1 MVVGTVGTGDV
12 LLAAVVDTLE
22 DAMAVFDGCG
32 RIVTANA
39 AMIELAGFDLS
50 HSAGR
55 SLLEL
60 PSTPFTE
67 SNASGIRAL
76 HDFVGHVLRTGEPL
90 HDDET
95 TRRDADGRRVRISR
109 RLTPVRDGAE
119 VIGALLVMRDT
130 TSSTSSVFRDAVVG
144 MARLDWQHAVLEVN
158 PAFER
163 LVGRSQ
169 DELDGCPFLS
179 LLEPVD
185 RPDAARRLAALAVDV
200 DSFHVEQRFSRPDG
214 TVTWASTSA
223 SVIPGG
229 QLEGRRAVV
238 VVQDIDE
245 RKRLEAMNSELR
257 ESERNLLG
265 SLAWEASHDPLTGL
279 VNRRGF
285 LVALEQALGTATVR
299 QVGLLFVDLDGFKAV
314 NDGFGHEAG
323 DAVLVEVGRRIRA
336 CTRAEEVVARLG
348 GDEFTVLL
356 HADHERS
363 LASICARIEL
373 ALLDPVAVGA
383 GSVHVGASI
392 GMAVSGGDHRLDA
405 NDLLRA
411 ADQDMYR
418 AKERSRPGHTN
429 LV

>member
-1 MVVGTVGTGDV
+1 MVEEFGTGDV

-22 DAMAVFDGCG
+22 DAMTVFDREG
-32 RIVTANA
+32 RILAANA
-39 AMIELAGFDLS
+39 AMVELAGFDLS

-55 SLLEL
+55 SLLDL

-76 HDFVGHVLRTGEPL
+76 HDFLCHVLRTGESL
-90 HDDET
+90 HDDDT
-95 TRRDADGRRVRISR
+95 TRRDSTGRAVRISR
-109 RLTPVRDGAE
+109 RLTPVRDGDE

-130 TSSTSSVFRDAVVG
+130 TSSTSSVFRDAGVG
-144 MARLDWQHAVLEVN
+144 MAKLDWQHAVLEVN

-169 DELDGCPFLS
+169 DELDGCAFVS
-179 LLEPVD
+179 LLDPVD
-185 RPDAARRLAALAVDV
+185 RPEAARRLAALAVDREA
-200 DSFHVEQRFSRPDG
+200 FQAEQRFVHPDG
-214 TVTWASTSA
+214 TVRWGSTSA

-229 QLEGRRAVV
+229 ELAGRRAVV

-245 RKRLEAMNSELR
+245 RKRLEAMNGELR
-257 ESERNLLG
+257 ESERNLLS

-285 LVALEQALGTATVR
+285 LVALEHALTTVTVR
-299 QVGLLFVDLDGFKAV
+299 QVGLLFLDLDGFKAV
-314 NDGFGHEAG
+314 NDGLGHEAG

-348 GDEFTVLL
+348 GDEFTVLA
-356 HADHERS
+356 HAYHRQG
-363 LASICARIEL
+363 LTSICARIEL
-373 ALLDPVAVGA
+373 ALLDPVLVGDEL
-383 GSVHVGASI
+383 VRVGASI
-392 GMAVSGGDHRLDA
+392 GVAVADGTRDA

-418 AKERSRPGHTN
+418 VKERNRSRHTN

>member
-1 MVVGTVGTGDV
+1 MSNPGTGDV
-12 LLAAVVDTLE
+12 LLGAVVDTLE
-22 DAMAVFDGCG
+22 DAMTVFDGCG
-32 RIVTANA
+32 RILTANA
-39 AMIELAGFDLS
+39 AMVELSGLDLS
-50 HSAGR
+50 LSAGR
-55 SLLEL
+55 TLLQL
-60 PSTPFTE
+60 PSTPFTD
-67 SNASGIRAL
+67 SNAAGILAL
-76 HDFVGHVLRTGEPL
+76 HDFVTHVLRTGQSL
-90 HDDET
+90 HDDDT
-95 TRRDADGRRVRISR
+95 TRRDAAGRPVRVSR
-109 RLTPVRDGAE
+109 RLTAVRDGDE
-119 VIGALLVMRDT
+119 VVGALLVMRDT

-144 MARLDWQHAVLEVN
+144 MARLDWQHAILEVN

-169 DELDGCPFLS
+169 EELYGCTFVS

-185 RPDAARRLAALAVDV
+185 RPEAARRLDALAIDG
-200 DSFHVEQRFSRPDG
+200 DAFHVEQRFSNPDG
-214 TVTWASTSA
+214 SVRWGGTSA

-257 ESERNLLG
+257 ESERNLMS

-285 LVALEQALGTATVR
+285 LVALEQALSAGSGR
-299 QVGLLFVDLDGFKAV
+299 PVGLLFVDLDGFKSV
-314 NDGFGHEAG
+314 NDAFGHDAG

-356 HADHERS
+356 HADHDRS
-363 LASICARIEL
+363 LAGICARIEL
-373 ALLDPVAVGA
+373 ALLEPVVVGDELV
-383 GSVHVGASI
+383 SVGASI
-392 GMAVSGGDHRLDA
+392 GVAVSGRDRRREA

-418 AKERSRPGHTN
+418 VKARNRSAHTN
-429 LV
+429 VG